1 MYPPEFWRPL
11 RLRSVR
17 ARVIKAIEPLT
28 QAGALTNGRT
38 ILKCGVLPFY
48 ETALLIRVEDPRWL
62 NSQYLYLIADK
73 EEVHI
78 LEGVSNP
85 IHALNASVPIKL
97 SAANVASYLRFFG
110 FFVRAEE
117 GPFYVLTG
125 RDDPFWPHS
134 LPEAVQ
140 LDLEARILR
149 CNTSLTLQADGD
161 YALDALV
168 QYGRNFFEAHF
179 EIESS
184 SGRVDMISDEPLAF
198 DAAQRI
204 HAPLKGSGQSAGR
217 ARRSRDQT
225 SASPS
230 AVKQVDAPPQE
241 KSGQS
246 APEVSQTTTVSGVET
261 AREKNLAGMR
271 QAAQNFAELTDAR
284 FARDFFYHWPLSLEQ
299 KDSPSGLPESTIAQ
313 VRRAM
318 DVILE
323 HADGHAKITEARV
336 RVLKQIGSTE
346 GLKPSEK
353 SRIEKLLAPLGFR
366 MSPSPEDFCRLIR
379 PSAPHMGDLIKQ
391 IATYLR
397 LSHRIG
403 DGRVKLPPVLL
414 VGPPSS
420 GKSWAARKICEA
432 LDLPSIAV
440 NGGGASDNRFLA
452 GTARGWSTATA
463 SAPVDLLMRAEIAN
477 PAVIIEEIDKASG
490 DRNGSIHHSLLT
502 LLEPLN
508 SSQWLDEY
516 VGAPVDLSHIN
527 WFATANE
534 IGPIPE
540 PLLNRFTVMRVKRPT
555 TDEVVGMI
563 DILAR
568 DVVAG
573 FGSVATDDAV
583 LSKTERETL
592 IKGVETNQWGFRD
605 LRRAIL
611 EALGNP
617 APPLQLVG

>member
-17 ARVIKAIEPLT
+17 ARVNKALEALP
-28 QAGALTNGRT
+28 QAGAPIAGRT

-48 ETALLIRVEDPRWL
+48 ETALLIRVEDTRWL
-62 NSQYLYLIADK
+62 NGQYLYLIADK
-73 EEVHI
+73 EEVHV

-97 SAANVASYLRFFG
+97 TAENAAAYNRFFG
-110 FFVRAEE
+110 FFVRGEE
-117 GPFYVLTG
+117 GPFYILTG

-134 LPEAVQ
+134 LPDAVQ

-149 CNTSLTLQADGD
+149 CNTSLTPEPDGG
-161 YALDALV
+161 YALDAVV
-168 QYGRNFFEAHF
+168 QYGQNFFQARY

-184 SGRVDMISDEPLAF
+184 GRVSMMSDEPLAF
-198 DAAQRI
+198 DAAQQI
-204 HAPLKGSGQSAGR
+204 LAPLKTSGQSTGR

-225 SASPS
+225 SASLP
-230 AVKQVDAPPQE
+230 AAKQVNASPQE
-241 KSGQS
+241 TSGQS
-246 APEVSQTTTVSGVET
+246 APKISETTTVSRVDT

-271 QAAQNFAELTDAR
+271 QAAQSFAELTDAR

-323 HADGHAKITEARV
+323 HAEGHAKITEARV

-346 GLKPSEK
+346 GLKPGEK
-353 SRIEKLLAPLGFR
+353 ARLEKLLAPLGFR

-379 PSAPHMGDLIKQ
+379 PFAPHMGDLIKQ
-391 IATYLR
+391 IAIYLR

-403 DGRVKLPPVLL
+403 DGRIKLPPILL

-432 LDLPSIAV
+432 LNLPSIAI

-463 SAPVDLLMRAEIAN
+463 SAPVDLLARAEIAN

-527 WFATANE
+527 WFATANQ

-540 PLLNRFTVMRVKRPT
+540 PLLNRFTIIHVKRPT

-563 DILAR
+563 EILAR

-573 FGSVATDDAV
+573 FGSITTDDTV
-583 LSKTERETL
+583 LTKTERETL
-592 IKGVETNQWGFRD
+592 IRGVEKNQWGFRD

-611 EALGNP
+611 EVLGNP
-617 APPLQLVG
+617 PPQIQLVG